1 VKYSTNDRIGIAFND
16 YLMKGFAMDGPNEIE
31 VLLKTIPW
39 FNELK
44 PEHFEKLAK
53 IASLHQYPEGGEVF
67 REGDRQD
74 YLFIVLE
81 GRVALEIFIPHQ
93 GRVRIL
99 TAEPMGVIGWSSVTP
114 FVRQRTASARAI
126 LPSKLIGLNAEAM
139 RQMCDE
145 DHDLGYV
152 VMLRIANIIASRLTV
167 TRLQLLDM
175 FAAPTAED

>member
-1 VKYSTNDRIGIAFND
+1 
-16 YLMKGFAMDGPNEIE
+16 MEGPNDIEI
-31 VLLKTIPW
+31 LLKTIPW

-74 YLFIVLE
+74 CLFIVLE
-81 GRVALEIFIPHQ
+81 GWVALEIFVPHR

-99 TAEPMGVIGWSSVTP
+99 TAEPMDVLGWSSVTP
-114 FVRQRTASARAI
+114 IVRQRTASARAI
-126 LPSKLIGLNAEAM
+126 LPSKLIGLNSEAM
-139 RQMCDE
+139 RQWCEE
-145 DHDLGYV
+145 DHELGYV
-152 VMLRIANIIASRLTV
+152 VMHRIANIVASRLTV

-175 FAAPTAED
+175 FAAPTMED